1 MSYSLFFTLLLLGNE
16 PGMFDLVIVNDD
28 LEAAYD
34 KLKSALMEV
43 SLCLNEIVFKLSA
56 TVHLLKKCFFR

>member
-1 MSYSLFFTLLLLGNE
+1 MSYPLFFTLLLLGNE

-34 KLKSALMEV
+34 QLKSALMEV
-43 SLCLNEIVFKLSA
+43 SLCLNEMVFKLSA
-56 TVHLLKKCFFR
+56 TKSIFLKRVF

>member
-1 MSYSLFFTLLLLGNE
+1 MSFPLFFTLLLLGNE

-34 KLKSALMEV
+34 QLKSALMEV
-43 SLCLNEIVFKLSA
+43 SLCLNEMVFKLSA
-56 TVHLLKKCFFR
+56 TKSIFLKRVF

>member
-1 MSYSLFFTLLLLGNE
+1 MSFPLFFTLLLLGNE

-34 KLKSALMEV
+34 QLKSALMEV
-43 SLCLNEIVFKLSA
+43 SLCLNEMVFKLSA
-56 TVHLLKKCFFR
+56 TKSIFLKKVF

>member
-1 MSYSLFFTLLLLGNE
+1 MSYPLFFTLLLLGNE

-34 KLKSALMEV
+34 QLKSALMEV

-56 TVHLLKKCFFR
+56 TKSIFLKRGF